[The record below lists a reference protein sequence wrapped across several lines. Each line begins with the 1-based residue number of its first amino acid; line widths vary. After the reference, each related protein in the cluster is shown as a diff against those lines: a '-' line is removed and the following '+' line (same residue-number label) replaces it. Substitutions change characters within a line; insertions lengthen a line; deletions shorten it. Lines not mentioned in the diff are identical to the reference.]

1 MGRREKPVTFKI
13 VVPPSAARA
22 EQMSRDLLEMVMKKE
37 GITAKIT
44 PVKRGPGDP
53 ILTIVPPDTAGK
65 SASA

>member
-44 PVKRGPGDP
+44 PVRRGPVDP
-53 ILTIVPPDTAGK
+53 ILPIVPPEPAGK